1 MHFRVIAAT
10 ALAGLALAGCGGDDE
25 GDSNQA
31 LSYSEFSA
39 EANEICK
46 EEGDKINATTD
57 QLSGDPAKDAPIWEE
72 AVEQIRA
79 ANERFAQLDPPEE
92 LQADFDRF
100 NAAASEQLG
109 LAEDAQAAA
118 ETGDAQAY
126 RAFIKQLEK
135 SNVDEESDLAGS
147 KLGAAECAGDDENE
161 S

>member
-10 ALAGLALAGCGGDDE
+10 ALAAVALAGCGGDDE

-31 LSYSEFSA
+31 LSYDEFSA
-39 EANEICK
+39 EANTICK
-46 EEGDKINATTD
+46 EEGDRINATTD
-57 QLSGDPAKDAPIWEE
+57 QLTGDPAKDAPVWAE
-72 AVEQIRA
+72 AVDQIRA

-100 NAAASEQLG
+100 NAAAEEQLG

-126 RAFIKQLEK
+126 RAFIKQAEQ
-135 SNVDEESDLAGS
+135 SNADEESQLAGS
-147 KLGAAECAGDDENE
+147 KLGAAECASDE
-161 S
+161 

>member
-1 MHFRVIAAT
+1 MRFRVMAAT
-10 ALAGLALAGCGGDDE
+10 ALAAVAFAGCGGDDE

-31 LSYSEFSA
+31 LSYDEFSA
-39 EANEICK
+39 EANTICK
-46 EEGDKINATTD
+46 EEGDKIDATLEG
-57 QLSGDPAKDAPIWEE
+57 LSGDPAADAEVWNE
-72 AVEQIRA
+72 AVGQIRA
-79 ANERFAQLDPPEE
+79 ANERFAELDPPEE

-100 NAAASEQLG
+100 NAAAEEQLG

-135 SNVDEESDLAGS
+135 SNVDEESALAGS
-147 KLGAAECAGDDENE
+147 KLGAAECADSDE